1 MKNKILISIT
11 AASGL
16 GILIFGCLLDST
28 GLIGRVALIGLTA
41 CIAWIGLFAAA
52 NDGGCDGVGH

>member
-1 MKNKILISIT
+1 MKNKILKFIT

-28 GLIGRVALIGLTA
+28 GLIGRVALIGLTV
-41 CIAWIGLFAAA
+41 CIGWIGLFAAA
-52 NDGGCDGVGH
+52 NGCL